1 MPDSPRVAYFCMEY
15 GLDDRLKTYSGG
27 LGILAGDTLKA
38 AHDLGVPM
46 VGVGIRW
53 KQGYTRQLIDP
64 DGEQVDA
71 YRNYAVDGLLEDT
84 GVEVSVR
91 IKGADVRCRVW
102 KADRFGNVPLYLLD
116 TDLPDNPE
124 AMTTGQ
130 LYGWFGEERVAQEV
144 VLGVGGVRALRALGI
159 GVDVYHF
166 NEGHA
171 LLAAFELMR
180 EKVARGMSFDE
191 ARAATRGE
199 VVFTTHTPVLA
210 GNESHPIERLRYVGA
225 AEGFTDEQL
234 VALGGRPFNMTVAA
248 LRLSRR
254 ANAVARLHGE
264 TANRMWTFVEDR
276 PEIIAITN
284 GVHVGTWAD
293 PAVLAAAESGGASGG
308 DADADLWA
316 AHLANKRALVD
327 FVEGRTGQRLDPE
340 RLIVGFA
347 RRAAAYKRAPLVFE
361 DEARLAPYLADGRL
375 QLVFSGKA
383 HPMDEAGKAVVRR
396 LVRMARKYPRSVV
409 FLEDYGMTIG
419 RLMTRGCD
427 VWLNNPRRPKEAS
440 GTSGMKAAMNGVL
453 NLSVL
458 DGWWPEACE
467 HGVNGW
473 QIGGGFE
480 SDDEAAQDAHDLA
493 DLYRVLLGEVVP
505 TYYDDRERWT
515 RMMRASVRS
524 TRERFS
530 ARRMV
535 AEYVERLY
543 RDGEAGGTAGST
555 AGSTAGDGRSRAYD
569 VAPTSEGMRG

>member
-1 MPDSPRVAYFCMEY
+1 PAVEVVAVLLDAGAGDADLDGGEGASVRGSFHDGGGPFHVGASSGARAARSYGPPAVRLRGGRPRGPPLPRRRRVRLVGGVHPGVPLGVPPSVRPNVPSGATGTIFARRPRKPPTRPPMPDSPRVAYFCMEY

-38 AHDLGVPM
+38 AHDLGAPM

-53 KQGYTRQLIDP
+53 QQGSPRQLIDP

-71 YRNYAVDGLLEDT
+71 CRNYAVDGLLEDT

-180 EKVARGMSFDE
+180 EKVARGMCFDE

-234 VALGGRPFNMTVAA
+234 VALRGRPFNMTVAA

-254 ANAVARLHGE
+254 ANAV
-264 TANRMWTFVEDR
+264 
-276 PEIIAITN
+276 P
-284 GVHVGTWAD
+284 
-293 PAVLAAAESGGASGG
+293 
-308 DADADLWA
+308 
-316 AHLANKRALVD
+316 
-327 FVEGRTGQRLDPE
+327 
-340 RLIVGFA
+340 
-347 RRAAAYKRAPLVFE
+347 RRHRAP
-361 DEARLAPYLADGRL
+361 
-375 QLVFSGKA
+375 A
-383 HPMDEAGKAVVRR
+383 HP
-396 LVRMARKYPRSVV
+396 
-409 FLEDYGMTIG
+409 
-419 RLMTRGCD
+419 TRPSGEH
-427 VWLNNPRRPKEAS
+427 RPA
-440 GTSGMKAAMNGVL
+440 
-453 NLSVL
+453 
-458 DGWWPEACE
+458 
-467 HGVNGW
+467 
-473 QIGGGFE
+473 
-480 SDDEAAQDAHDLA
+480 
-493 DLYRVLLGEVVP
+493 
-505 TYYDDRERWT
+505 
-515 RMMRASVRS
+515 
-524 TRERFS
+524 
-530 ARRMV
+530 
-535 AEYVERLY
+535 
-543 RDGEAGGTAGST
+543 
-555 AGSTAGDGRSRAYD
+555 
-569 VAPTSEGMRG
+569 